1 MSCHPFSYHDTEP
14 GLRPL
19 HPPGHPA
26 THTPHS
32 PRCNPAQEQGV
43 EDLEDEVL
51 VHPPGQDEVV
61 EDDEDE
67 HGGDDGGGEGVDQL
81 VVQLQ
86 VQVQI
91 HRQAQ
96 GGHRENLHRSVI
108 L

>member
-1 MSCHPFSYHDTEP
+1 MSCHPCSYHDTEP
-14 GLRPL
+14 SLRPL

-26 THTPHS
+26 AHTTHS
-32 PRCNPAQEQGV
+32 PRCNPDQEQGV

-86 VQVQI
+86 VQVQV

-96 GGHRENLHRSVI
+96 GGHRENLQRSVI